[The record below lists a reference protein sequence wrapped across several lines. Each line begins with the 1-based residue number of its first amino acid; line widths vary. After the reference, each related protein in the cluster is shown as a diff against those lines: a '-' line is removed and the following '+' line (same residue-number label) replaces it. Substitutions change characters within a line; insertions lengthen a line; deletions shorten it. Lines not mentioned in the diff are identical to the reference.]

1 MKLFRL
7 SPVVLLTA
15 LVLGCELEKERPK
28 PPEPPVPEQKTEAP
42 EPAPAPAPQ
51 EKTEAPKPPPMDR
64 IKVDVKGKRIEIE
77 GRFCLKEGILDYLA
91 VASGGQEY
99 ESVVALNCNGS
110 RIHSGLLAMGAK
122 PGPTQQLIDE
132 LKKNPPKGR
141 KVPERPGTALDISF
155 EWKHDGKSYSVPA
168 GRTLFDRGKKKVPE
182 GGYWVFTGSYFA
194 KDLEDETKEFYM
206 ADVDRAL
213 IAVLYTGSAVI
224 NFSHDAG
231 NPYAGEDT
239 GYEVNKALVPP
250 EGTPVKLVITPAKKP
265 TED

>member
-1 MKLFRL
+1 MKLYRL
-7 SPVVLLTA
+7 SVIVLLTT
-15 LVLGCELEKERPK
+15 LVVGCESEKEPPK
-28 PPEPPVPEQKTEAP
+28 LPEPPAP
-42 EPAPAPAPQ
+42 E
-51 EKTEAPKPPPMDR
+51 ENTEAPKPPPMDR

-77 GRFCLKEGILDYLA
+77 GRFCLKDGILDYLA

-99 ESVVALNCNGS
+99 ESVVALNCKGS
-110 RIHSGLLAMGAK
+110 LIHAGLLALGAA

-132 LKKNPPKGR
+132 LTKNPPKDR
-141 KVPERPGTALDISF
+141 KIPERPGTALNISF
-155 EWKHDGKSYSVPA
+155 EWEHDGKSYSVPA
-168 GRTLFDRGKKKVPE
+168 GRTLFDRGKKKGQE
-182 GGYWVFTGSYFA
+182 SGHWVFTGSYFA

-239 GYEVNKALVPP
+239 GYEVNTKLVPP
-250 EGTPVKLVITPAKKP
+250 PGTPVNLVITPAKKH